1 MNFNLYLFG
10 KNKGKFNQYP
20 NDYTSSI
27 FADICSEI
35 ATSKS
40 LIVRNQDLMH
50 YIYAENLGNHN
61 VIGVCL
67 IFNKAYVKHVSKLFD
82 FLRELIEST
91 LLKQGK
97 IIRYNE
103 QGDIEFSSNNLSE
116 DITLYKYV
124 KNLIDSKLDSDN
136 NYFGV
141 SELTTTFN
149 GLQNSVIVDGN
160 TTNTEIIKIQQKVN
174 KITIEYNKG
183 IEDDLTKKVIT
194 RLQAHIVTLEKKIAD
209 QEKTITKLEKTRKQ
223 YKKVLFLVFVLLC
236 ACVGLYYLHDNLN
249 NTLDQLDYA
258 NNTISEKESIIV
270 EKDAAI
276 TSLRESVSSLEY
288 NLDRETTAKE
298 KIESSLQKVCSY
310 SPFVVTSSDVTSTRF
325 KFDYYSLKEKEITV
339 TLKAINEK
347 NNEIITGTHTLTFY
361 KGSGTKSLDFYRKL
375 DPSQYYYVVLIYDG
389 YIVAGQRW

>member
-97 IIRYNE
+97 IIRYNK

-141 SELTTTFN
+141 S
-149 GLQNSVIVDGN
+149 
-160 TTNTEIIKIQQKVN
+160 
-174 KITIEYNKG
+174 
-183 IEDDLTKKVIT
+183 
-194 RLQAHIVTLEKKIAD
+194 
-209 QEKTITKLEKTRKQ
+209 
-223 YKKVLFLVFVLLC
+223 
-236 ACVGLYYLHDNLN
+236 
-249 NTLDQLDYA
+249 
-258 NNTISEKESIIV
+258 
-270 EKDAAI
+270 
-276 TSLRESVSSLEY
+276 
-288 NLDRETTAKE
+288 
-298 KIESSLQKVCSY
+298 
-310 SPFVVTSSDVTSTRF
+310 
-325 KFDYYSLKEKEITV
+325 
-339 TLKAINEK
+339 
-347 NNEIITGTHTLTFY
+347 
-361 KGSGTKSLDFYRKL
+361 
-375 DPSQYYYVVLIYDG
+375 
-389 YIVAGQRW
+389 